1 LLAETESV
9 YQQSNEVQKNPNTIY
24 FSACYQNLLSNAIR
38 ENIVKSMYFL
48 WVGLWV
54 AMARR
59 INILTARAVSNIDRP
74 GLYGDG
80 AGLYLQVGPTG
91 TKSWLFRY
99 MRHGKARAMGLGS
112 VRTVGLSKARTLA
125 AGCRQEL
132 LDGKDPIA
140 VRQSERN
147 ERKISEARTTTFK
160 ECAESYVE
168 THRTAWK
175 SDKHKQQWENTLRDY
190 VFPTLG
196 RLPVAVIDTDLVL
209 KCLTPIWTKKTE
221 TATRVRGRIESILDW
236 ATASKLRQ
244 GENPARWR
252 GHLENLLPAPTK
264 LAPVNHHPALPYAE
278 LPAFITALRACSGVA
293 ARAFEFT
300 ILTASRTNEVLG
312 ARWDEFDLKQAIWTI
327 PAERMKMGH
336 EHRAP
341 LSRSAQAILG
351 EMLKMKQSDF
361 VFPGNIDG
369 KPLSNMALL
378 MTLRRMKRPDL
389 TAHGFRSTFRDW
401 AAEKTSFAREVAEMA
416 LAHAIEDKVEAA
428 YRRGDL
434 FDKRRKLMEA
444 WAKFAMTVP
453 ASSPPPSHPD
463 SP

>member
-1 LLAETESV
+1 
-9 YQQSNEVQKNPNTIY
+9 
-24 FSACYQNLLSNAIR
+24 
-38 ENIVKSMYFL
+38 
-48 WVGLWV
+48 
-54 AMARR
+54 MARR
-59 INILTARAVSNIDRP
+59 INKLTALLVSNANRP

-112 VRTVGLSKARTLA
+112 TRIVSLSQARTLA
-125 AGCRQEL
+125 TGCRQQL
-132 LDGKDPIA
+132 LEGKDPIA
-140 VRQSERN
+140 VRDAEQAAIR
-147 ERKISEARTTTFK
+147 IAEARTTTFK
-160 ECAESYVE
+160 ECADSYVE
-168 THRTAWK
+168 THHKAWK
-175 SDKHKQQWENTLRDY
+175 SAKHKQQWENTLRDY

-196 RLPVAVIDTDLVL
+196 HLPVGQIDTDLVL
-209 KCLTPIWTKKTE
+209 KCLSPIWTKKTE

-236 ATASKLRQ
+236 ATASKYRQ

-264 LAPVNHHPALPYAE
+264 LAKVVHHSALPYSE
-278 LPAFITALRACSGVA
+278 LPSFMNKLRAQSGIA
-293 ARAFEFT
+293 ARAFEFA
-300 ILTASRTNEVLG
+300 ILTASRTNEALG
-312 ARWDEFDLKQAIWTI
+312 ARWDEIDLEKGIWTI
-327 PAERMKMGH
+327 PAERMKMRH

-341 LSRSAQAILG
+341 LSRTARTILDA
-351 EMLKMKQSDF
+351 MLEIKQSDY
-361 VFPGNIDG
+361 VFPGNVES

-378 MTLRRMKRPDL
+378 MTLRRMKRSDL

-434 FDKRRKLMEA
+434 FDKRKRLMEA
-444 WAKFAMTVP
+444 WAKYAMTVP

-463 SP
+463 NP